1 MANHDTAATAYL
13 RLAVISHERNQGLQR
28 NKFLVLG
35 GMAALQAGRTIV
47 AERCRQ
53 VVLGFNPAYILK
65 RWPNLK
71 TAFAAEE
78 FQTYYK
84 QLLKFCSYERAEH
97 LLTGLGEN
105 TDVASPETLLT
116 WLDLCNR

>member
-1 MANHDTAATAYL
+1 MADHDAAATAYL
-13 RLAVISHERNQGLQR
+13 RLAVISHERSQSLQR

-35 GMAALQAGRTIV
+35 GMAALQAGRTPV

-53 VVLGFNPAYILK
+53 VVLSFSPAYILK
-65 RWPNLK
+65 RWPDLK

-84 QLLKFCSYERAEH
+84 QLQRFCSYERAEH

-105 TDVASPETLLT
+105 TDAASPETLLM
-116 WLDLCNR
+116 WLDQLGI